1 MWKLARVL
9 SRDWF
14 ILLWMVGEKNNG
26 NKYILSSVILSQMH
40 NNNKGVI
47 PKAIQYRRVDGLI
60 KIDASGEGGE
70 E

>member
-1 MWKLARVL
+1 
-9 SRDWF
+9 
-14 ILLWMVGEKNNG
+14 MVGEKNNG

-47 PKAIQYRRVDGLI
+47 PKAIQYRRVDGVI